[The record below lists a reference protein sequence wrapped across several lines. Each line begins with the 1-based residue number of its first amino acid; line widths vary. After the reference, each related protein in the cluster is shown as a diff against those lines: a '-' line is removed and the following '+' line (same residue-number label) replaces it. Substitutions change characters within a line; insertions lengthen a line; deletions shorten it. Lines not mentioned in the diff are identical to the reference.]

1 MILKEREFNHSKDNF
16 HEAMGIPSYMR
27 TKCRERIFFTS
38 FSNALQR
45 KELFE
50 DEDDAPK
57 DMSTVTGDLQRCL
70 KMITDPLEYEY
81 TLLTFYGHQRMAME
95 AYSKYKFLNS
105 NTQSKEDKLKM
116 SIINLIQELKAK
128 HDEEEEGH
136 ASDEE
141 DEIDNITVTN
151 ALKRISIVKESHYN
165 FDTYLKILTK
175 KLSSRPDSDFNVD
188 DFLKDIFN

>member
-1 MILKEREFNHSKDNF
+1 MILKEKEFNHDKEAF
-16 HEAMGIPSYMR
+16 HEAMNIPGYMR

-45 KELFE
+45 VELFE

-70 KMITDPLEYEY
+70 RMINDPLEYEY

-95 AYSKYKFLNS
+95 AYSKYKYLNS
-105 NTQSKEDKLKM
+105 TSQSREDKIKL
-116 SIINLIQELKAK
+116 SIINLIQDLKDK
-128 HDEEEEGH
+128 DEDEQ
-136 ASDEE
+136 EE
-141 DEIDNITVTN
+141 DEIDNITVNT
-151 ALKRISIVKESHYN
+151 AIKRISIVKTSHYN
-165 FDTYLKILTK
+165 FETYLKLLTQ

-188 DFLKDIFN
+188 DFLKDYL

>member
-1 MILKEREFNHSKDNF
+1 MILKEKEFNHNKEAF
-16 HEAMGIPSYMR
+16 HEAMNIPGYMR

-45 KELFE
+45 VELFE

-70 KMITDPLEYEY
+70 RMINDPLEYEY

-95 AYSKYKFLNS
+95 AYAKYKYLNS
-105 NTQSKEDKLKM
+105 TSQSKEDKIKL
-116 SIINLIQELKAK
+116 SIINLIQDLK
-128 HDEEEEGH
+128 D
-136 ASDEE
+136 SDEDE
-141 DEIDNITVTN
+141 KEDDEIDNITVNT
-151 ALKRISIVKESHYN
+151 AIKRISIVKNSHYN
-165 FDTYLKILTK
+165 FETYLKLLTQ

-188 DFLKDIFN
+188 DFLKDYL

>member
-1 MILKEREFNHSKDNF
+1 MILKERQFNHDKDAF
-16 HEAMGIPSYMR
+16 HEAMNIPSYIR

-95 AYSKYKFLNS
+95 AYGKYKYLNS
-105 NTQSKEDKLKM
+105 TSQSKEDKIKL
-116 SIINLIQELKAK
+116 SIINLIQDLKESE
-128 HDEEEEGH
+128 DE
-136 ASDEE
+136 DQEE
-141 DEIDNITVTN
+141 DEIDNITVNT
-151 ALKRISIVKESHYN
+151 AIKRISFVKSSHYN
-165 FDTYLKILTK
+165 FDTYLKLLTQ
-175 KLSSRPDSDFNVD
+175 KLSSRPDGDFNVD
-188 DFLKDIFN
+188 DFLKDYL

>member
-1 MILKEREFNHSKDNF
+1 MILKERDFNHTKDEF
-16 HEAMGIPSYMR
+16 HEAMNIPGYIR
-27 TKCRERIFFTS
+27 TKCRERIFFAA

-45 KELFE
+45 TELFE

-95 AYSKYKFLNS
+95 AYSRYKYLNS
-105 NTQSKEDKLKM
+105 SSQSKEDKIKL
-116 SIINLIQELKAK
+116 SIINLMMDLKEKQE
-128 HDEEEEGH
+128 DEENN
-136 ASDEE
+136 SKEE
-141 DEIDNITVTN
+141 DEIDNITVNTTI
-151 ALKRISIVKESHYN
+151 KRISIVKSSLYN
-165 FDTYLKILTK
+165 FDTYLKLITK

-188 DFLKDIFN
+188 DFLKDYL

>member
-1 MILKEREFNHSKDNF
+1 MILKDREFNHSKDHF
-16 HEAMGIPSYMR
+16 HEAMNIPSYMR

-95 AYSKYKFLNS
+95 AYGKYKFLNS
-105 NTQSKEDKLKM
+105 NEQSKEDKLKL
-116 SIINLIQELKAK
+116 SIINLIQELKSNDDDD
-128 HDEEEEGH
+128 DEDSH
-136 ASDEE
+136 EE
-141 DEIDNITVTN
+141 DEIDKITVNTVM
-151 ALKRISIVKESHYN
+151 KRVSIVKDSHYN
-165 FDTYLKILTK
+165 FDTYLKMVTK
-175 KLSSRPDSDFNVD
+175 KLSSRPDGDFNVD

>member
-1 MILKEREFNHSKDNF
+1 MILKEKEFNHDKEAF
-16 HEAMGIPSYMR
+16 HEAMNIPGYMR

-45 KELFE
+45 VELFE

-70 KMITDPLEYEY
+70 RMINDPLEYEY

-95 AYSKYKFLNS
+95 AYSKYKYLNS
-105 NTQSKEDKLKM
+105 TSQSREDKIKL
-116 SIINLIQELKAK
+116 SIINLIQDLKDK
-128 HDEEEEGH
+128 DEDSEQ
-136 ASDEE
+136 EE
-141 DEIDNITVTN
+141 DEIDNITVNT
-151 ALKRISIVKESHYN
+151 AIKRISIVKTSHYN
-165 FDTYLKILTK
+165 FETYLKLLTQ

-188 DFLKDIFN
+188 DFLKDYL